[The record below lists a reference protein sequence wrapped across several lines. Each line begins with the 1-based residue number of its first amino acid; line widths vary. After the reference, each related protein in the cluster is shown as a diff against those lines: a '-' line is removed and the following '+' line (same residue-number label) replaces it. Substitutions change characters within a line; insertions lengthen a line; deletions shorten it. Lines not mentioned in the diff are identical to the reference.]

1 MDDMSLVQVLEAEQ
15 RLSQDVLDGV
25 FGVLCAHSG
34 DNRSQGVVHDLDE
47 DPEAAL
53 VVILVV
59 NGQHEVIF
67 LTHVHQGNLVDHE
80 LFLTLIL

>member
-1 MDDMSLVQVLEAEQ
+1 MNDMSLVQVLETKQ

-25 FGVLCAHSG
+25 FGVLCAHPG
-34 DNRSQGVVHDLDE
+34 DNRSQGVVHDLDK

-59 NGQHEVIF
+59 NGQDEVIL

-80 LFLTLIL
+80 LFLSLIL